1 MTDPTLRRGGAL
13 GSPLTVMLPAI
24 ASFLVVLVLLTARVS
39 TGHDPALSASASSSL
54 VVPRGASSSIRTT
67 ASGRAITVP
76 ASGEAASPVQPQ
88 PQTGGLVTR
97 TSGAS
102 APGRERDE

>member
-1 MTDPTLRRGGAL
+1 MTDRTMRRGGVL
-13 GSPLTVMLPAI
+13 SSPFTVMVSAI

-54 VVPRGASSSIRTT
+54 VIPRGGSSSIRTT
-67 ASGRAITVP
+67 ASGRTITVR
-76 ASGEAASPVQPQ
+76 ASGEAAPAVQAPTR
-88 PQTGGLVTR
+88 TGGLVTR

-102 APGRERDE
+102 RPGGERDE